1 LQVFISLLSVA
12 VVDVGQEGDDT
23 DDLTS
28 ILALRIVDLLLDQL
42 MNFRLDVGF
51 VEELTGK

>member
-42 MNFRLDVGF
+42 MNFWLDVGF

>member
-51 VEELTGK
+51 VE